1 VFQQPRRLS
10 QSIFFFVLL
19 TVGTEK
25 DSDMKTVKELQAA
38 IQDQHDRVAAILN
51 VAKEESRDLSAD
63 EEKEIDELQGKGD
76 QPGKIG
82 ELEAK
87 LDRMQKVEAAQKSIA
102 RQRFAGVDAEEAVSA
117 NGELNVAA
125 VKVPAKAKAAVVKS
139 FTGPNADK
147 EAYIAGQFV
156 LSLQGNESAKS
167 WLANHGIQNA
177 MSTSDNTKG
186 GYLVPEVMESA
197 IIRNVEEYGVARR
210 EARVYPMG
218 SGPVLIPRRASG
230 FTGYFAGENSSVT
243 ASDLAFDQ
251 IRLEARKLMVF
262 SSWSSELPEDSVVA
276 LGDLLTM
283 EVAQCFAVKED
294 QCLFL
299 GDGTNTYG
307 GIVGLANALAAGAVA
322 TTASNIDTP
331 AEITIASFEE
341 AMGKLLQLP
350 GLQPKWYCH
359 SSIYHNVMQRL
370 GFASTGN
377 TAANFN
383 AGFGPTF
390 LGYPVVFCQGMD
402 SGAPTTDLSGKFIAY
417 FGDMS
422 RAVTMGQKRGISIA
436 VDNSYGFN
444 TDSIYFR
451 ATERFDINVH
461 ERGTTTVGG
470 PVVGV
475 KCNAS

>member
-1 VFQQPRRLS
+1 
-10 QSIFFFVLL
+10 
-19 TVGTEK
+19 
-25 DSDMKTVKELQAA
+25 MKTVKELQEA

-51 VAKEESRDLSAD
+51 VAKTEGRDLSAD
-63 EEKEIDELQGKGD
+63 EEKEVDELQGKGD
-76 QPGKIG
+76 QVGKIG

-87 LDRMQKVEAAQKSIA
+87 LERLQKIESAQKAIA
-102 RQRFAGVDAEEAVSA
+102 RSRFAAAAGDEPVVD
-117 NGELNVAA
+117 GELNISV
-125 VKVPAKAKAAVVKS
+125 VKVPAKAKTAAVRAY
-139 FTGPNADK
+139 TGPNADK
-147 EAYIAGQFV
+147 EAYIAGQWF
-156 LSLQGNESAKS
+156 LALNGNENANAWLKS
-167 WLANHGIQNA
+167 HGVQNA

-186 GYLVPEVMESA
+186 GYLVPEVLESA
-197 IIRNVEEYGVARR
+197 IIRNVEEFGVARR

-218 SGPVLIPRRASG
+218 PGVTLIPRRSSG

-251 IRLEARKLMVF
+251 VRLEARKLMVF

-276 LGDLLTM
+276 LGDLLTA

-299 GDGTNTYG
+299 GDGTSTYG

-322 TTASNIDTP
+322 TTASNVDTP

-341 AMGKLLQLP
+341 AMGKLLMIP

-359 SSIYHNVMQRL
+359 SSIYYNVMQRL
-370 GFASTGN
+370 GYAAAGN
-377 TAANFN
+377 SAANFN
-383 AGFGPTF
+383 AAFAPTF
-390 LGYPVVFCQGMD
+390 LGYPVVFCQAMD
-402 SGAPTTDLSGKFIAY
+402 SGAPTTDLSGKFICY

-422 RAVTMGQKRGISIA
+422 RSVTMGQKRGISIA

-444 TDSIYFR
+444 TDSVYFR
-451 ATERFDINVH
+451 ATERFDINCH
-461 ERGTTTVGG
+461 ERGTATAGG
-470 PVVGV
+470 TIIGV

>member
-1 VFQQPRRLS
+1 
-10 QSIFFFVLL
+10 
-19 TVGTEK
+19 
-25 DSDMKTVKELQAA
+25 MKTVKELQEA
-38 IQDQHDRVAAILN
+38 IQDQHDRVAAIVN
-51 VAKEESRDLSAD
+51 VAKAEGRDLNAE
-63 EEKEIDELQGKGD
+63 EEKEVDDLQGKGE
-76 QPGKIG
+76 QVGKIG

-87 LDRMQKVEAAQKSIA
+87 LERLQKLETAQKAIA
-102 RQRFAGVDAEEAVSA
+102 RSRFANAAGEESVAE
-117 NGELNVAA
+117 GELNLTAI
-125 VKVPAKAKAAVVKS
+125 KVPAKAKAAVTRAY
-139 FTGPNADK
+139 TGANAER
-147 EAYIAGQFV
+147 EAYIAGQWF
-156 LSLQGNESAKS
+156 LALGGNEGAGS
-167 WLANHGIQNA
+167 WLKSHGIQNA

-186 GYLVPEVMESA
+186 GYLVPEVLESA
-197 IIRNVEEYGVARR
+197 IIRNVEEFGVARR

-218 SGPVLIPRRASG
+218 PGVTLIPRRASG

-276 LGDLLTM
+276 LGDLLTQ

-294 QCLFL
+294 QCLFS
-299 GDGTNTYG
+299 GDGTSTYG
-307 GIVGLANALAAGAVA
+307 GIVGLANALADGAIA
-322 TTASNIDTP
+322 ETASNIDTP
-331 AEITIASFEE
+331 AEITIASFEA
-341 AMGKLLQLP
+341 AMGKMLMLP
-350 GLQPKWYCH
+350 GLQPRWYCH
-359 SSIYHNVMQRL
+359 SSIYYNVMQRL
-370 GFASTGN
+370 GFAGSGN
-377 TAANFN
+377 NAANFN

-390 LGYPVVFCQGMD
+390 LGYPVVFCQAMD
-402 SGAPTTDLSGKFIAY
+402 SGAPTTDLSGKFICY

-461 ERGTTTVGG
+461 ERGTSTAGG
-470 PVVGV
+470 PIVGV

>member
-1 VFQQPRRLS
+1 
-10 QSIFFFVLL
+10 
-19 TVGTEK
+19 
-25 DSDMKTVKELQAA
+25 MKTVKELQEA

-51 VAKEESRDLSAD
+51 VAKTEGRDLNAD
-63 EEKEIDELQGKGD
+63 EEKEVDELQGKGD
-76 QPGKIG
+76 QVGKIG

-87 LDRMQKVEAAQKSIA
+87 LERLQKIESAQKAIA
-102 RQRFAGVDAEEAVSA
+102 RSRFAAAAGDEPVVD
-117 NGELNVAA
+117 GELNISA
-125 VKVPAKAKAAVVKS
+125 VKVPAKAKTAAVRAY
-139 FTGPNADK
+139 TGPNADK
-147 EAYIAGQFV
+147 EAYIAGQWF
-156 LSLQGNESAKS
+156 LALNGNENANAWLKS
-167 WLANHGIQNA
+167 HGVQNA

-186 GYLVPEVMESA
+186 GYLVPEVLESA
-197 IIRNVEEYGVARR
+197 IIRNVEEFGVARR

-218 SGPVLIPRRASG
+218 PGVTLIPRRSSG

-251 IRLEARKLMVF
+251 VRLEARKLMVF

-276 LGDLLTM
+276 LGDLLTA

-299 GDGTNTYG
+299 GDGTSTYG

-322 TTASNIDTP
+322 TTASNVDTP

-341 AMGKLLQLP
+341 AMGKLLMIP

-359 SSIYHNVMQRL
+359 SSIYYNVMQRL
-370 GFASTGN
+370 GYAAAGN
-377 TAANFN
+377 SAANFN
-383 AGFGPTF
+383 AAFAPTF
-390 LGYPVVFCQGMD
+390 LGYPVVFCQAMD
-402 SGAPTTDLSGKFIAY
+402 SGAPTTDLSGKFICY

-422 RAVTMGQKRGISIA
+422 RSVTMGQKRGISIA

-444 TDSIYFR
+444 TDSVYFR
-451 ATERFDINVH
+451 ATERFDINCH
-461 ERGTTTVGG
+461 ERGTATAGG
-470 PVVGV
+470 TIIGV

>member
-1 VFQQPRRLS
+1 
-10 QSIFFFVLL
+10 
-19 TVGTEK
+19 
-25 DSDMKTVKELQAA
+25 MKTVKELQAA
-38 IQDQHDRVAAILN
+38 IQEQHDRVAAILN
-51 VAKEESRDLSAD
+51 VAKDEGRDLSA
-63 EEKEIDELQGKGD
+63 EEEQEIDQLQGKGE
-76 QPGKIG
+76 QVGKIG

-87 LDRMQKVEAAQKSIA
+87 LDRMLKVEAAQKAIA
-102 RQRFAGVDAEEAVSA
+102 RQRFTSEPAPEATAE
-117 NGELNVAA
+117 GEINLSA
-125 VKVPAKAKAAVVKS
+125 VKVPAKAKAAVVRS
-139 FTGPNADK
+139 YQGPDADK
-147 EAYIAGQFV
+147 EAYIAGQWF
-156 LSLQGNESAKS
+156 LALNGNAGANE
-167 WLANHGIQNA
+167 WLKNHGIQNT
-177 MSTSDNTKG
+177 MKTSDNTAG
-186 GYLVPEVMESA
+186 GYLVPELLESA
-197 IIRNVEEYGVARR
+197 IIRNVEQYGIARTA
-210 EARVYPMG
+210 ARVYPMG
-218 SGPVLIPRRASG
+218 PGVTLIPRRASG
-230 FTGYFAGENSSVT
+230 FTGYFAGEASSVT

-283 EVAQCFAVKED
+283 EVAQTFAVKED

-299 GDGTNTYG
+299 GDGTATYG

-322 TTASNIDTP
+322 TTASNVDTP

-350 GLQPKWYCH
+350 GLQPRWYCH

-370 GFASTGN
+370 AFASTGN
-377 TAANFN
+377 TASNFN

-390 LGYPVVFCQGMD
+390 MGYPVVFCQAMD

-461 ERGTTTVGG
+461 ERGTASTGAPIVGI
-470 PVVGV
+470 

>member
-1 VFQQPRRLS
+1 
-10 QSIFFFVLL
+10 
-19 TVGTEK
+19 
-25 DSDMKTVKELQAA
+25 MKTVKELQEA

-51 VAKEESRDLSAD
+51 VAKTEGRDLSAD
-63 EEKEIDELQGKGD
+63 EEKEVDELQGKGE
-76 QPGKIG
+76 QVGKIG

-87 LDRMQKVEAAQKSIA
+87 LERLQKIESAQKAIA
-102 RQRFAGVDAEEAVSA
+102 RQRFAAEPAAEAVVD
-117 NGELNVAA
+117 GELNVSA
-125 VKVPAKAKAAVVKS
+125 VKVPAKAKAASVRS
-139 FTGPNADK
+139 FQGPDAEK
-147 EAYIAGQFV
+147 EAYVAGQFF
-156 LSLQGNESAKS
+156 LAINGNSGANE
-167 WLANHGIQNA
+167 WLKNHGIQNT
-177 MSTSDNTKG
+177 MKTSDNTAG
-186 GYLVPEVMESA
+186 GYLVPEVLESA
-197 IIRNVEEYGVARR
+197 IIRNVEQYGVARSS
-210 EARVYPMG
+210 ARVYPMG
-218 SGPVLIPRRASG
+218 PGVTLIPRRASG
-230 FTGYFAGENSSVT
+230 FTGYFAGEASSVT

-276 LGDLLTM
+276 LGDLLTQ
-283 EVAQCFAVKED
+283 EVALTFATKED

-299 GDGTNTYG
+299 GDGTSTYG
-307 GIVGLANALAAGAVA
+307 GIVGLANALSSGAYA
-322 TTASNIDTP
+322 ETASNIDTP
-331 AEITIASFEE
+331 AEVTIASFEE
-341 AMGKLLQLP
+341 AMGKLLLVP

-370 GFASTGN
+370 GFAASGN
-377 TAANFN
+377 SAANFN

-390 LGYPVVFCQGMD
+390 LGYPVVFCQAMD

-422 RAVTMGQKRGISIA
+422 KSVTMGQKRGITIA

-461 ERGTTTVGG
+461 ERGTTSTGA
-470 PVVGV
+470 PLVGV

>member
-1 VFQQPRRLS
+1 
-10 QSIFFFVLL
+10 
-19 TVGTEK
+19 
-25 DSDMKTVKELQAA
+25 MKTVKELQEA

-51 VAKEESRDLSAD
+51 VAKTEGRDLNAD
-63 EEKEIDELQGKGD
+63 EEKEVDELQGKGD
-76 QPGKIG
+76 QVGKIG

-87 LDRMQKVEAAQKSIA
+87 LERLQKIESAQKAIA
-102 RQRFAGVDAEEAVSA
+102 RSRFTAAAGDEPVVD
-117 NGELNVAA
+117 GELNISA
-125 VKVPAKAKAAVVKS
+125 VKVPAKAKTAAVRAY
-139 FTGPNADK
+139 TGPNADK
-147 EAYIAGQFV
+147 EAYIAGQWF
-156 LSLQGNESAKS
+156 LALNGNENANAWLKS
-167 WLANHGIQNA
+167 HGVQNA

-186 GYLVPEVMESA
+186 GYLVPEVLESA
-197 IIRNVEEYGVARR
+197 IIRNVEEFGVARR

-218 SGPVLIPRRASG
+218 PGVTLIPRRSSG

-251 IRLEARKLMVF
+251 VRLEARKLMVF

-276 LGDLLTM
+276 LGDLLTA

-299 GDGTNTYG
+299 GDGTSTYG

-322 TTASNIDTP
+322 TTASNVDTP

-341 AMGKLLQLP
+341 AMGKLLMIP

-359 SSIYHNVMQRL
+359 SSIYYNVMQRL
-370 GFASTGN
+370 GYAAAGN
-377 TAANFN
+377 SAANFN
-383 AGFGPTF
+383 AAFAPTF
-390 LGYPVVFCQGMD
+390 LGYPVVFCQAMD
-402 SGAPTTDLSGKFIAY
+402 SGAPTTDLSGKFICY

-422 RAVTMGQKRGISIA
+422 RSVTMGQKRGISIA

-444 TDSIYFR
+444 TDSVYFR
-451 ATERFDINVH
+451 ATERFDINCH
-461 ERGTTTVGG
+461 ERGTATAGG
-470 PVVGV
+470 TIIGV

>member
-1 VFQQPRRLS
+1 
-10 QSIFFFVLL
+10 
-19 TVGTEK
+19 
-25 DSDMKTVKELQAA
+25 MKTVKELQEA

-51 VAKEESRDLSAD
+51 VAKTEGRDLSAD
-63 EEKEIDELQGKGD
+63 EEKEVDELQGKGE
-76 QPGKIG
+76 QVGKIG

-87 LDRMQKVEAAQKSIA
+87 LERLQKIESAQKAIA
-102 RQRFAGVDAEEAVSA
+102 RSRFAAAAGDEPVVD
-117 NGELNVAA
+117 GELNISA
-125 VKVPAKAKAAVVKS
+125 VKVPAKAKTAAVRAY
-139 FTGPNADK
+139 TGPNADK
-147 EAYIAGQFV
+147 EAYIAGQWF
-156 LSLQGNESAKS
+156 LALNGNENANAWLKS
-167 WLANHGIQNA
+167 HGVQNA

-186 GYLVPEVMESA
+186 GYLVPEVLESA
-197 IIRNVEEYGVARR
+197 IIRNVEEFGVARR

-218 SGPVLIPRRASG
+218 PGVTLIPRRSSG

-251 IRLEARKLMVF
+251 VRLEARKLMVF

-276 LGDLLTM
+276 LGDLLTA

-299 GDGTNTYG
+299 GDGTSTYG

-322 TTASNIDTP
+322 TTASNVDTP

-341 AMGKLLQLP
+341 AMGKLLMIP

-359 SSIYHNVMQRL
+359 SSIYYNVMQRL
-370 GFASTGN
+370 GYAAAGN
-377 TAANFN
+377 SAANFN
-383 AGFGPTF
+383 AAFAPTF
-390 LGYPVVFCQGMD
+390 LGYPVVFCQAMD
-402 SGAPTTDLSGKFIAY
+402 SGAPTTDLSGKFICY

-422 RAVTMGQKRGISIA
+422 RSVTMGQKRGISIA

-444 TDSIYFR
+444 TDSVYFR
-451 ATERFDINVH
+451 ATERFDINCH
-461 ERGTTTVGG
+461 ERGTATAGG
-470 PVVGV
+470 TIIGV

>member
-1 VFQQPRRLS
+1 
-10 QSIFFFVLL
+10 
-19 TVGTEK
+19 
-25 DSDMKTVKELQAA
+25 MKTVKELQEA

-51 VAKEESRDLSAD
+51 VAKTEGRDLNAD
-63 EEKEIDELQGKGD
+63 EEKEVDELQGKGD
-76 QPGKIG
+76 QVGKIG

-87 LDRMQKVEAAQKSIA
+87 LERLQKIEAAQKAIA
-102 RQRFAGVDAEEAVSA
+102 RSRFTAAAGDEPVVD
-117 NGELNVAA
+117 GELNISA
-125 VKVPAKAKAAVVKS
+125 VKVPAKAKTAAVRAY
-139 FTGPNADK
+139 TGPNADK
-147 EAYIAGQFV
+147 EAYIAGQWF
-156 LSLQGNESAKS
+156 LALNGNENANAWLKS
-167 WLANHGIQNA
+167 HGVQNA

-186 GYLVPEVMESA
+186 GYLVPEVLESA
-197 IIRNVEEYGVARR
+197 IIRNVEEFGVARR

-218 SGPVLIPRRASG
+218 PGVTLIPRRSSG

-251 IRLEARKLMVF
+251 VRLEARKLMVF

-276 LGDLLTM
+276 LGDLLTA

-299 GDGTNTYG
+299 GDGTSTYG

-322 TTASNIDTP
+322 TTASNVDTP

-341 AMGKLLQLP
+341 AMGKLLMIP

-359 SSIYHNVMQRL
+359 SSIYYNVMQRL
-370 GFASTGN
+370 GYAAAGN
-377 TAANFN
+377 SAANFN
-383 AGFGPTF
+383 AAFAPTF
-390 LGYPVVFCQGMD
+390 LGYPVVFCQAMD
-402 SGAPTTDLSGKFIAY
+402 SGAPTTDLSGKFICY

-422 RAVTMGQKRGISIA
+422 RSVTMGQKRGISIA

-444 TDSIYFR
+444 TDSVYFR
-451 ATERFDINVH
+451 ATERFDINCH
-461 ERGTTTVGG
+461 ERGTATAGG
-470 PVVGV
+470 TIIGV

>member
-1 VFQQPRRLS
+1 
-10 QSIFFFVLL
+10 
-19 TVGTEK
+19 
-25 DSDMKTVKELQAA
+25 MKTVKELQEA

-51 VAKEESRDLSAD
+51 VAKTEGRDLSAD
-63 EEKEIDELQGKGD
+63 EEKEVDELQGKGE
-76 QPGKIG
+76 QVGKIG

-87 LDRMQKVEAAQKSIA
+87 LERLQKIESAQKAIA
-102 RQRFAGVDAEEAVSA
+102 RSRFTAAAGDEPVVD
-117 NGELNVAA
+117 GELNISA
-125 VKVPAKAKAAVVKS
+125 VKVPAKAKTAAVRAY
-139 FTGPNADK
+139 TGPNADK
-147 EAYIAGQFV
+147 EAYIAGQWF
-156 LSLQGNESAKS
+156 LALNGNENANAWLKS
-167 WLANHGIQNA
+167 HGVQNA

-186 GYLVPEVMESA
+186 GYLVPEVLESA
-197 IIRNVEEYGVARR
+197 IIRNVEEFGVARR

-218 SGPVLIPRRASG
+218 PGVTLIPRRSSG

-251 IRLEARKLMVF
+251 VRLEARKLMVF

-276 LGDLLTM
+276 LGDLLTA

-299 GDGTNTYG
+299 GDGTSTYG

-322 TTASNIDTP
+322 TTASNVDTP

-341 AMGKLLQLP
+341 AMGKLLMIP

-359 SSIYHNVMQRL
+359 SSIYYNVMQRL
-370 GFASTGN
+370 GYAAAGN
-377 TAANFN
+377 SAANFN
-383 AGFGPTF
+383 AAFAPTF
-390 LGYPVVFCQGMD
+390 LGYPVVFCQAMD
-402 SGAPTTDLSGKFIAY
+402 SGAPTTDLSGKFICY

-422 RAVTMGQKRGISIA
+422 RSVTMGQKRGISIA

-444 TDSIYFR
+444 TDSVYFR
-451 ATERFDINVH
+451 ATERFDINCH
-461 ERGTTTVGG
+461 ERGTATAGG
-470 PVVGV
+470 TIIGV

>member
-1 VFQQPRRLS
+1 
-10 QSIFFFVLL
+10 
-19 TVGTEK
+19 
-25 DSDMKTVKELQAA
+25 MKTVKELQEA

-51 VAKEESRDLSAD
+51 VAKTEGRDLSAD
-63 EEKEIDELQGKGD
+63 EEKEVDELQGKGD
-76 QPGKIG
+76 QVGKIG

-87 LDRMQKVEAAQKSIA
+87 LERLQKIESAQKAIA
-102 RQRFAGVDAEEAVSA
+102 RSRFAAAAGDEPVVD
-117 NGELNVAA
+117 GELNISA
-125 VKVPAKAKAAVVKS
+125 VKVPAKAKTAAVRAY
-139 FTGPNADK
+139 TGPNADK
-147 EAYIAGQFV
+147 EAYIAGQWF
-156 LSLQGNESAKS
+156 LALNGNENANAWLKS
-167 WLANHGIQNA
+167 HGVQNA

-186 GYLVPEVMESA
+186 GYLVPEVLESA
-197 IIRNVEEYGVARR
+197 IIRNVEEFGVARR

-218 SGPVLIPRRASG
+218 PGVTLIPRRSSG

-251 IRLEARKLMVF
+251 VRLEARKLMVF

-276 LGDLLTM
+276 LGDLLTA

-299 GDGTNTYG
+299 GDGTSTYG

-322 TTASNIDTP
+322 TTASNVDTP

-341 AMGKLLQLP
+341 AMGKLLMIP

-359 SSIYHNVMQRL
+359 SSIYYNVMQRL
-370 GFASTGN
+370 GYAAAGN
-377 TAANFN
+377 SAANFN
-383 AGFGPTF
+383 AAFAPTF
-390 LGYPVVFCQGMD
+390 LGYPVVFCQAMD
-402 SGAPTTDLSGKFIAY
+402 SGAPTTDLSGKFICY

-422 RAVTMGQKRGISIA
+422 RSVTMGQKRGISIA

-444 TDSIYFR
+444 TDSVYFR
-451 ATERFDINVH
+451 ATERFDINCH
-461 ERGTTTVGG
+461 ERGTATAGG
-470 PVVGV
+470 TIIGV

>member
-1 VFQQPRRLS
+1 
-10 QSIFFFVLL
+10 
-19 TVGTEK
+19 
-25 DSDMKTVKELQAA
+25 MKTVKELQEA

-51 VAKEESRDLSAD
+51 VAKTEGRDLNAD
-63 EEKEIDELQGKGD
+63 EEKEVDELQGKGD
-76 QPGKIG
+76 QVGKIG

-87 LDRMQKVEAAQKSIA
+87 LERLQKIEAAQKAIA
-102 RQRFAGVDAEEAVSA
+102 RSRFAAAAGDEPVVD
-117 NGELNVAA
+117 GELNISA
-125 VKVPAKAKAAVVKS
+125 VKVPAKAKTAAVRAY
-139 FTGPNADK
+139 TGPNADK
-147 EAYIAGQFV
+147 EAYIAGQWF
-156 LSLQGNESAKS
+156 LALNGNENANAWLKS
-167 WLANHGIQNA
+167 HGVQNA

-186 GYLVPEVMESA
+186 GYLVPEVLESA
-197 IIRNVEEYGVARR
+197 IIRNVEEFGVARR

-218 SGPVLIPRRASG
+218 PGVTLIPRRSSG

-251 IRLEARKLMVF
+251 VRLEARKLMVF

-276 LGDLLTM
+276 LGDLLTA

-299 GDGTNTYG
+299 GDGTSTYG

-322 TTASNIDTP
+322 TTASNVDTP

-341 AMGKLLQLP
+341 AMGKLLMIP

-359 SSIYHNVMQRL
+359 SSIYYNVMQRL
-370 GFASTGN
+370 GYAAAGN
-377 TAANFN
+377 SAANFN
-383 AGFGPTF
+383 AAFAPTF
-390 LGYPVVFCQGMD
+390 LGYPVVFCQAMD
-402 SGAPTTDLSGKFIAY
+402 SGAPTTDLSGKFICY

-422 RAVTMGQKRGISIA
+422 RSVTMGQKRGISIA

-444 TDSIYFR
+444 TDSVYFR
-451 ATERFDINVH
+451 ATERFDINCH
-461 ERGTTTVGG
+461 ERGTATAGG
-470 PVVGV
+470 TIIGV

>member
-1 VFQQPRRLS
+1 
-10 QSIFFFVLL
+10 
-19 TVGTEK
+19 
-25 DSDMKTVKELQAA
+25 MKTVKELQEA

-51 VAKEESRDLSAD
+51 VAKTEGRDLNAD
-63 EEKEIDELQGKGD
+63 EEKEVDELQGKGD
-76 QPGKIG
+76 QVGKIG

-87 LDRMQKVEAAQKSIA
+87 LERLQKIESAQKAIA
-102 RQRFAGVDAEEAVSA
+102 RSRFTAAAGDEPVVD
-117 NGELNVAA
+117 GELNISA
-125 VKVPAKAKAAVVKS
+125 VKVPAKAKTAAVRAYA
-139 FTGPNADK
+139 GPNADK
-147 EAYIAGQFV
+147 EAYIAGQWF
-156 LSLQGNESAKS
+156 LALNGNENANAWLKS
-167 WLANHGIQNA
+167 HGVQNA

-186 GYLVPEVMESA
+186 GYLVPEVLESA
-197 IIRNVEEYGVARR
+197 IIRNVEEFGVARR

-218 SGPVLIPRRASG
+218 PGVTLIPRRSSG

-251 IRLEARKLMVF
+251 VRLEARKLMVF

-276 LGDLLTM
+276 LGDLLTA

-299 GDGTNTYG
+299 GDGTSTYG

-322 TTASNIDTP
+322 TTASNVDTP

-341 AMGKLLQLP
+341 AMGKLLMIP

-359 SSIYHNVMQRL
+359 SSIYYNVMQRL
-370 GFASTGN
+370 GYAAAGN
-377 TAANFN
+377 SAANFN
-383 AGFGPTF
+383 AAFAPTF
-390 LGYPVVFCQGMD
+390 LGYPVVFCQAMD
-402 SGAPTTDLSGKFIAY
+402 SGAPTTDLSGKFICY

-422 RAVTMGQKRGISIA
+422 RSVTMGQKRGISIA

-444 TDSIYFR
+444 TDSVYFR
-451 ATERFDINVH
+451 ATERFDINCH
-461 ERGTTTVGG
+461 ERGTATAGG
-470 PVVGV
+470 TIIGV

>member
-1 VFQQPRRLS
+1 
-10 QSIFFFVLL
+10 
-19 TVGTEK
+19 
-25 DSDMKTVKELQAA
+25 MKTVKELQAA
-38 IQDQHDRVAAILN
+38 IQEQHDRVAAILN

-63 EEKEIDELQGKGD
+63 EEKEIDELQGKGE
-76 QPGKIG
+76 QVGKIG

-87 LDRMQKVEAAQKSIA
+87 LDRLQKVEAAQKQIA
-102 RQRFAGVDAEEAVSA
+102 RQRFSAEPVAESVAE
-117 NGELNVAA
+117 GEINLSA
-125 VKVPAKAKAAVVKS
+125 VKVPAKAKAAVVRS
-139 FTGPNADK
+139 FKGPDAER
-147 EAYIAGQFV
+147 EAYVAGQFF
-156 LSLQGNESAKS
+156 LAINGNAGASE
-167 WLANHGIQNA
+167 WLKNHGIQNT
-177 MSTSDNTKG
+177 MKTSDNTAG
-186 GYLVPEVMESA
+186 GYLVPELLESA
-197 IIRNVEEYGVARR
+197 IIRNVEQYGVARTA
-210 EARVYPMG
+210 ARVYPMG
-218 SGPVLIPRRASG
+218 PGVTLIPRRASG
-230 FTGYFAGENSSVT
+230 FTGYFAGEASSVT

-276 LGDLLTM
+276 LGDLLTQ
-283 EVAQCFAVKED
+283 EVALTFAIKED
-294 QCLFL
+294 QCLFS
-299 GDGTNTYG
+299 GDGTSTYG
-307 GIVGLANALAAGAVA
+307 GIVGLANALASGAYA
-322 TTASNIDTP
+322 ETASNVDTP
-331 AEITIASFEE
+331 AEVTIASFEE

-370 GFASTGN
+370 AFASTGN

-383 AGFGPTF
+383 AGFGPSF
-390 LGYPVVFCQGMD
+390 LGYPVVFCQAMD
-402 SGAPTTDLSGKFIAY
+402 SGAPTTDLSGKFICY

-461 ERGTTTVGG
+461 ERGTTTTGG
-470 PVVGV
+470 PIVGI

>member
-1 VFQQPRRLS
+1 
-10 QSIFFFVLL
+10 
-19 TVGTEK
+19 
-25 DSDMKTVKELQAA
+25 MKTVKELQEA

-51 VAKEESRDLSAD
+51 VAKTEGRDLSAD
-63 EEKEIDELQGKGD
+63 EEKEVDELQGKGD
-76 QPGKIG
+76 QVGKIG

-87 LDRMQKVEAAQKSIA
+87 LERLQKIESAQKAIA
-102 RQRFAGVDAEEAVSA
+102 RSRFTAAAGDEPVVD
-117 NGELNVAA
+117 GELNISA
-125 VKVPAKAKAAVVKS
+125 VKVPAKAKTAAVRAY
-139 FTGPNADK
+139 TGPNADK
-147 EAYIAGQFV
+147 EAYIAGQWF
-156 LSLQGNESAKS
+156 LALNGNENANAWLKS
-167 WLANHGIQNA
+167 HGVQNA

-186 GYLVPEVMESA
+186 GYLVPEVLESA
-197 IIRNVEEYGVARR
+197 IIRNVEEFGVARR

-218 SGPVLIPRRASG
+218 PGVTLIPRRSSG

-251 IRLEARKLMVF
+251 VRLEARKLMVF

-276 LGDLLTM
+276 LGDLLTA

-299 GDGTNTYG
+299 GDGTSTYG

-322 TTASNIDTP
+322 TTASNVDTP

-341 AMGKLLQLP
+341 AMGKLLMIP

-359 SSIYHNVMQRL
+359 SSIYYNVMQRL
-370 GFASTGN
+370 GYAAAGN
-377 TAANFN
+377 SAANFN
-383 AGFGPTF
+383 AAFAPTF
-390 LGYPVVFCQGMD
+390 LGYPVVFCQAMD
-402 SGAPTTDLSGKFIAY
+402 SGAPTTDLSGKFICY

-422 RAVTMGQKRGISIA
+422 RSVTMGQKRGISIA

-444 TDSIYFR
+444 TDSVYFR
-451 ATERFDINVH
+451 ATERFDINCH
-461 ERGTTTVGG
+461 ERGTATAGG
-470 PVVGV
+470 TIIGV

>member
-1 VFQQPRRLS
+1 
-10 QSIFFFVLL
+10 
-19 TVGTEK
+19 
-25 DSDMKTVKELQAA
+25 MKTVKELQEA

-51 VAKEESRDLSAD
+51 VAKTEGRDLSAD
-63 EEKEIDELQGKGD
+63 EEKEVDELQGKGD
-76 QPGKIG
+76 QVGKIG

-87 LDRMQKVEAAQKSIA
+87 LERLQKIESAQKAIA
-102 RQRFAGVDAEEAVSA
+102 RSRFAAAAGDEPVVD
-117 NGELNVAA
+117 GELNISA
-125 VKVPAKAKAAVVKS
+125 VKVPAKAKTAAVRAYA
-139 FTGPNADK
+139 GPNADK
-147 EAYIAGQFV
+147 EAYIAGQWF
-156 LSLQGNESAKS
+156 LALNGNENANAWLKS
-167 WLANHGIQNA
+167 HGVQNA

-186 GYLVPEVMESA
+186 GYLVPEVLESA
-197 IIRNVEEYGVARR
+197 IIRNVEEFGVARR

-218 SGPVLIPRRASG
+218 PGVTLIPRRSSG

-251 IRLEARKLMVF
+251 VRLEARKLMVF

-276 LGDLLTM
+276 LGDLLTA

-299 GDGTNTYG
+299 GDGTSTYG

-322 TTASNIDTP
+322 TTASNVDTP

-341 AMGKLLQLP
+341 AMGKLLMIP

-359 SSIYHNVMQRL
+359 SSIYYNVMQRL
-370 GFASTGN
+370 GYAAAGN
-377 TAANFN
+377 SAANFN
-383 AGFGPTF
+383 AAFAPTF
-390 LGYPVVFCQGMD
+390 LGYPVVFCQAMD
-402 SGAPTTDLSGKFIAY
+402 SGAPTTDLSGKFICY

-422 RAVTMGQKRGISIA
+422 RSVTMGQKRGISIA

-444 TDSIYFR
+444 TDSVYFR
-451 ATERFDINVH
+451 ATERFDINCH
-461 ERGTTTVGG
+461 ERGTATAGG
-470 PVVGV
+470 TIIGV